1 MNGMRILMKK
11 EDKDKLYDFVKDDDI
26 ARTIADKIMISEDTT
41 LFKRIKNFRKGI
53 DNDISEYE
61 KCYLNDILGETKF
74 SEEYPVVKRINS
86 NIYFLKDNQLKAID
100 EYEPIDSEPS
110 KVVGYFNDEIRQ
122 SSFPG
127 MVRGG
132 SVYYIY
138 LLADNLYKME
148 IL

>member
-1 MNGMRILMKK
+1 MRILMKK

-26 ARTIADKIMISEDTT
+26 ARTIVDKIMIPENTT
-41 LFKRIKNFRKGI
+41 LYKRIKNFRKRI
-53 DNDISEYE
+53 DNDNDISVYE
-61 KCYLNDILGETKF
+61 VCYLNDILSEIKF
-74 SEEYPVVKRINS
+74 DKEYPVVKRTNS

-110 KVVGYFNDEIRQ
+110 KVVGYFNYKIRQ

-127 MVRGG
+127 MVRGEN
-132 SVYYIY
+132 VYYIY
-138 LLADNLYKME
+138 LLVDNLYKME